1 MLAVSKLRVKVENKQ
16 ILAGVNLKLKSGELV
31 AVMGPNGSGKSTL
44 AYTLAGHPGY
54 AIAGGKINLNGKII
68 NNLPA
73 DQRAKLGLFLG
84 FQYPVSVAGVDLQNL
99 LRQAY
104 MSISGKKIA
113 PFEFRD
119 LVRKKIKTLGL
130 AESFIDRSVNDGFS
144 GGEKKKS
151 EILQL
156 AVLRPKYAILDEID
170 SGLDIDAV
178 KIVAAAI
185 NQVRIDNPEIG
196 LLLITH
202 YQRILDYLAVS
213 RVIVMKAGKVIK
225 EGGSQL
231 VSRLEKSGY
240 AGL

>member
-1 MLAVSKLRVKVENKQ
+1 MLTVSRLRVKVEGKQ
-16 ILAGVNLKLKSGELV
+16 ILAGVNLNLKSGELV

-54 AIAGGKINLNGKII
+54 AITAGKINLNGKII

-73 DQRAKLGLFLG
+73 DKRARLGLFLG
-84 FQYPVSVAGVDLQNL
+84 FQYPVAVAGVDLQNL

-104 MSISGKKIA
+104 ASRFKINLA
-113 PFEFRD
+113 PFEFRNK
-119 LVRKKIKTLGL
+119 LKTKIKVLKLDT
-130 AESFIDRSVNDGFS
+130 SFIDRSVNDGFS

-178 KIVAAAI
+178 KIVAEAI
-185 NQVRIDNPEIG
+185 NQVRLDNPEIG

-202 YQRILDYLAVS
+202 YQRILDFLKID
-213 RVIVMKAGKVIK
+213 RVVVIKAGKIVK
-225 EGGSQL
+225 EGRRRL
-231 VSRLEKSGY
+231 VSQLEKSGY
-240 AGL
+240 AGF

>member
-1 MLAVSKLRVKVENKQ
+1 MLAISRLRVKVEAKQ
-16 ILAGVNLKLKSGELV
+16 ILNGVSFNLKPGELV

-54 AIAGGKINLNGKII
+54 TISGGRINLNGKKI
-68 NNLPA
+68 NKLSP
-73 DQRAKLGLFLG
+73 DRRAKLGLFLG
-84 FQYPVSVAGVDLQNL
+84 FQYPVAVAGVDLQNL

-104 MSISGKKIA
+104 ISLSGKKIA

-119 LVRKKIKTLGL
+119 WLKDKIKSLRL
-130 AESFIDRSVNDGFS
+130 EESFVNRSVNDGFS

-178 KIVAAAI
+178 KIVAQAI
-185 NQVRIDNPEIG
+185 NQVRLDNPKIG

-202 YQRILDYLAVS
+202 YQRILDYLKVD
-213 RVIVMKAGKVIK
+213 RVIVMKDGKIVK
-225 EGGSQL
+225 EGNSRL
-231 VSRLEKSGY
+231 VDRLEKSGY
-240 AGL
+240 AGI

>member
-1 MLAVSKLRVKVENKQ
+1 MLAVTKLKVRVEAKQ
-16 ILAGVNLKLKSGELV
+16 ILAGVNLKLNPGELV

-54 AIAGGKINLNGKII
+54 AIAGGRINLNGKSITK
-68 NNLPA
+68 LSP
-73 DQRAKLGLFLG
+73 DKRAKMGLFLG
-84 FQYPVSVAGVDLQNL
+84 FQYPVAVAGVDLQNL
-99 LRQAY
+99 LRQSY
-104 MSISGKKIA
+104 MTISGKKIA

-119 LVRKKIKTLGL
+119 LLKEKIKVLGL
-130 AESFIDRSVNDGFS
+130 AENFINRSVNDGFS

-156 AVLRPKYAILDEID
+156 AVLRPKYAVLDEID

-178 KIVAAAI
+178 KIVAQAI
-185 NQVRIDNPEIG
+185 NQIRIDNPKIG

-202 YQRILDYLAVS
+202 YQRILDYLTVD
-213 RVIVMKAGKVIK
+213 RVVVMKAGRIVK
-225 EGGSQL
+225 EGSYRL

-240 AGL
+240 AGI

>member
-1 MLAVSKLRVKVENKQ
+1 MLTVSRLRVKVEGKQ
-16 ILAGVNLKLKSGELV
+16 ILAGVNLNLKSGELV

-54 AIAGGKINLNGKII
+54 IIAAGKINLNGKII

-73 DQRAKLGLFLG
+73 DKRAKLGLFLG
-84 FQYPVSVAGVDLQNL
+84 FQYPVAVAGVDLQNL

-104 MSISGKKIA
+104 TSRFKINLA
-113 PFEFRD
+113 PFEFRNK
-119 LVRKKIKTLGL
+119 LKTKIKALKLDT
-130 AESFIDRSVNDGFS
+130 SFIDRSVNDGFS

-178 KIVAAAI
+178 KIVAEAI
-185 NQVRIDNPEIG
+185 NQVRIDNPEMG

-202 YQRILDYLAVS
+202 YQRILDFLKID
-213 RVIVMKAGKVIK
+213 RVVVMKAGKIVK
-225 EGGSQL
+225 EGRRRL
-231 VSRLEKSGY
+231 VSQLEKSGY
-240 AGL
+240 AEL